1 MTEALMKKFD
11 YLRPQT
17 LEEALSLLNQHGKKA
32 KLIAGGTDVIVM
44 IKQKVMTPEV
54 LISLR
59 GIPGLG
65 QIQYDGTLR
74 IGALVT
80 HRAIEQSEVI
90 RKEFSA
96 LTDAA
101 DVLGSIQIRNVAT
114 IGGNICTAAPS
125 ADTATPLL
133 VLETQVKIKS
143 LSEERTVPIETFF
156 TGPGETILKKGE
168 MVTELIIPKPLPHTG
183 SAYWKLQRRL
193 ALDLPILGVSVLL
206 SLDKG
211 TVSCSDILCTT
222 SPISSILHTMEK
234 DELTCREIRI
244 ALGVAAPTPIRAL
257 RAENL
262 MRGKKISDELL
273 EEVANTASAEA
284 QPRDSIR
291 GEAWYRKD
299 LIRVLVKRMAMKC
312 IERVVRPEETV
323 FPGEAVVKILTMSK
337 HQIPN
342 TDNQISSNFQNLK
355 SKLSKTVN
363 QISFGNLIIWILKL
377 FRNLIFEFRIFEA
390 PLHEG

>member
-1 MTEALMKKFD
+1 MEGSMKKFD

-17 LEEALSLLNQHGKKA
+17 LEEALALLNQYGKKA
-32 KLIAGGTDVIVM
+32 KLIAGGTDVIVL
-44 IKQKVMTPEV
+44 IKQKAMMPEV

-59 GIPGLG
+59 GIPGLD
-65 QIQYDGTLR
+65 QIRYDGALK
-74 IGALVT
+74 IGAMVT
-80 HRAIEQSEVI
+80 HRDIEKSQVI

-133 VLETQVKIKS
+133 VLGTQVKIKS
-143 LSEERTVPIETFF
+143 LSEERTVPIEGFF
-156 TGPGETILKKGE
+156 TGPGETLLKKGE
-168 MVTELIIPKPLPHTG
+168 MVTELIIPKPLPNTG

-211 TVSCSDILCTT
+211 TVSCSDMLCTA

-234 DELTCREIRI
+234 DELTCKEIRI

-257 RAENL
+257 KAENL

-273 EEVANTASAEA
+273 EEVANTASMEA

-299 LIRVLVKRMAMKC
+299 LVRVLVKRMAMKS
-312 IERVVRPEETV
+312 IERVVRPEETI
-323 FPGEAVVKILTMSK
+323 FPERL
-337 HQIPN
+337 
-342 TDNQISSNFQNLK
+342 
-355 SKLSKTVN
+355 
-363 QISFGNLIIWILKL
+363 W
-377 FRNLIFEFRIFEA
+377 
-390 PLHEG
+390 

>member
-1 MTEALMKKFD
+1 MKKFD

-32 KLIAGGTDVIVM
+32 KLIAGGTDVIVL
-44 IKQKVMTPEV
+44 IKQKAMMPEV

-59 GIPGLG
+59 GIPGLD
-65 QIQYDGTLR
+65 QIRYDGALK
-74 IGALVT
+74 IGAMVT
-80 HRAIEQSEVI
+80 HRGIEKSEVI

-114 IGGNICTAAPS
+114 IGGNVCTAAPS

-133 VLETQVKIKS
+133 VLGTQVKIKS
-143 LSEERTVPIETFF
+143 LSEERMVPIEGFF

-168 MVTELIIPKPLPHTG
+168 MVTELVVPKPLPNTG

-211 TVSCSDILCTT
+211 TVSCSDMLCTT

-234 DELTCREIRI
+234 DELTCKEIRI
-244 ALGVAAPTPIRAL
+244 ALGVAAPTPMRAL
-257 RAENL
+257 KAENL
-262 MRGKKISDELL
+262 MRGKKVSDELL
-273 EEVANTASAEA
+273 EEVANTASVEA

-299 LIRVLVKRMAMKC
+299 LVRVLVKRMAMKS
-312 IERVVRPEETV
+312 IERVVRPEETI
-323 FPGEAVVKILTMSK
+323 FPERL
-337 HQIPN
+337 
-342 TDNQISSNFQNLK
+342 
-355 SKLSKTVN
+355 
-363 QISFGNLIIWILKL
+363 W
-377 FRNLIFEFRIFEA
+377 
-390 PLHEG
+390 

>member
-1 MTEALMKKFD
+1 MEGSMKKFN

-32 KLIAGGTDVIVM
+32 KLIAGGTDVIVL
-44 IKQKVMTPEV
+44 IKQKAMMPEV

-59 GIPGLG
+59 GIPGLN
-65 QIQYDGTLR
+65 QIRYDGVLK
-74 IGALVT
+74 IGAMVT
-80 HRAIEQSEVI
+80 HRDIEKSEVI

-96 LTDAA
+96 LGDAA

-133 VLETQVKIKS
+133 VLGTQVNIKS
-143 LSEERTVPIETFF
+143 LSEEKTLPIEGFF

-168 MVTELIIPKPLPHTG
+168 MVTELIIPKPLPNTG

-211 TVSCSDILCTT
+211 TVSCSDMLCTT

-234 DELTCREIRI
+234 DELTCKEIRI
-244 ALGVAAPTPIRAL
+244 ALGVAAPTPMRAL
-257 RAENL
+257 KAENL

-299 LIRVLVKRMAMKC
+299 LIRVLVKRMAMKS

-323 FPGEAVVKILTMSK
+323 FPERL
-337 HQIPN
+337 
-342 TDNQISSNFQNLK
+342 
-355 SKLSKTVN
+355 
-363 QISFGNLIIWILKL
+363 W
-377 FRNLIFEFRIFEA
+377 
-390 PLHEG
+390 

>member
-1 MTEALMKKFD
+1 MEGSMKKFD

-44 IKQKVMTPEV
+44 IKQKAMMPEV

-59 GIPGLG
+59 RIPGLD
-65 QIQYDGTLR
+65 QIRYDGSLK
-74 IGALVT
+74 IGAMVT
-80 HRAIEQSEVI
+80 HRDIEKSEVI

-101 DVLGSIQIRNVAT
+101 DVLGSVQIRNVAT

-133 VLETQVKIKS
+133 VLGTQVKIKS
-143 LSEERTVPIETFF
+143 LSNERMVPIEDFF

-168 MVTELIIPKPLPHTG
+168 MVTELIIPKPLPNTG

-211 TVSCSDILCTT
+211 TVSCSDMLCTA
-222 SPISSILHTMEK
+222 SPISSVLHTMEK
-234 DELTCREIRI
+234 DELTCKEIRI
-244 ALGVAAPTPIRAL
+244 ALGVAAPTPMRAL
-257 RAENL
+257 KAENL
-262 MRGKKISDELL
+262 IKGKKISDELL
-273 EEVANTASAEA
+273 EEVANTASMEA
-284 QPRDSIR
+284 QPRDSLR

-299 LIRVLVKRMAMKC
+299 LIRVLVKRMAMKS
-312 IERVVRPEETV
+312 IERVVRPEETI
-323 FPGEAVVKILTMSK
+323 FPERL
-337 HQIPN
+337 
-342 TDNQISSNFQNLK
+342 
-355 SKLSKTVN
+355 
-363 QISFGNLIIWILKL
+363 W
-377 FRNLIFEFRIFEA
+377 
-390 PLHEG
+390 

>member
-1 MTEALMKKFD
+1 MEGSMKKFN

-17 LEEALSLLNQHGKKA
+17 LEEALSLLNQYGKKA
-32 KLIAGGTDVIVM
+32 KLIAGGTDVIVL
-44 IKQKVMTPEV
+44 IKQKAMMPEV

-59 GIPGLG
+59 GIPGLN
-65 QIQYDGTLR
+65 QIRYDGVLK
-74 IGALVT
+74 IGAMVT
-80 HRAIEQSEVI
+80 HRDIEKSEVI

-96 LTDAA
+96 LGDAA

-133 VLETQVKIKS
+133 VLGTQVKIKS
-143 LSEERTVPIETFF
+143 LSEEKMLPIEGFF

-168 MVTELIIPKPLPHTG
+168 MVTELIIPKPLPNTG

-211 TVSCSDILCTT
+211 TVSCSDMLCTT

-234 DELTCREIRI
+234 DELTCKEIRI
-244 ALGVAAPTPIRAL
+244 ALGVAAPTPMRAL
-257 RAENL
+257 KAENL

-299 LIRVLVKRMAMKC
+299 LIRVLVKRMAMKS

-323 FPGEAVVKILTMSK
+323 FPERL
-337 HQIPN
+337 
-342 TDNQISSNFQNLK
+342 
-355 SKLSKTVN
+355 
-363 QISFGNLIIWILKL
+363 W
-377 FRNLIFEFRIFEA
+377 
-390 PLHEG
+390 